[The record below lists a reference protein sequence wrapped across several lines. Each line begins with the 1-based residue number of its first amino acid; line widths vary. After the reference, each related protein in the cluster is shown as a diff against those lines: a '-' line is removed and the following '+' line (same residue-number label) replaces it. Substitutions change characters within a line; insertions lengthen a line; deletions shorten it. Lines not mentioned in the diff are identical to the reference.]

1 MLLLC
6 VLNSSINAPTHF
18 WISSSVTSNR
28 AAVLSAAL
36 RRPMI
41 CLETSWPSG
50 LSSVSFGRLKENRS
64 SDSFG
69 RDSAGTEVDAVVV
82 KPWVL
87 SRANSG
93 GGRPVLVRRAV
104 MFEDSCH

>member
-6 VLNSSINAPTHF
+6 VLNSSINALTHF

-50 LSSVSFGRLKENRS
+50 LSSVSFREAEGEMDL
-64 SDSFG
+64 
-69 RDSAGTEVDAVVV
+69 AI
-82 KPWVL
+82 
-87 SRANSG
+87 
-93 GGRPVLVRRAV
+93 VLVVILQESRLTLLW
-104 MFEDSCH
+104 